1 MGVVLDE
8 FAMLAE
14 GRPTNAYGV
23 LKAGDRAPEA
33 PKMLQVGCRES
44 SVKTLFGLYRP
55 WYYTVLVFSPSPA
68 DVSLILDALEA
79 YGRSVVVSAVA
90 SLTPDASPA
99 DLILIDQQGHAYS
112 TYLVEAGQMKVFL

>member
-1 MGVVLDE
+1 
-8 FAMLAE
+8 
-14 GRPTNAYGV
+14 
-23 LKAGDRAPEA
+23 
-33 PKMLQVGCRES
+33 
-44 SVKTLFGLYRP
+44 VKTVFGLY
-55 WYYTVLVFSPSPA
+55 TLLVSSPSPA